1 MRRAC
6 IVTIC
11 ALALGVPGLLSLSP
25 SSPVSAA
32 QPSAGTDAGP
42 LLTLDVSAAPLK
54 DVLQLLMKESG
65 IGIAFPTND
74 QMSTPVSVTLK
85 DKPLDSILRTVTLT
99 AGVKLARLADGT
111 YIVGADVPDQVS
123 EPTAPTFDT
132 SPVLQPEPQPLVV
145 APEPKPRKHF
155 EKIVLHNINSKMAM
169 ISIGAL
175 PAGEA
180 TDPTARATPW
190 AGGSLDVFR
199 GKWGPKVDIINPGND
214 PVRIVDQPQQQPIYI
229 NASPVPP
236 AAPTTDSVNSQVA
249 NRAADPAQTANQ
261 VVRPPFNRGS
271 TTTTRPGTT
280 TSPAQPGTG
289 TTTTGTGTDNLR
301 PDGIDA
307 IIPLD
312 QENALLVKGED
323 DAIQE
328 LKDLITLVDLPPKQV
343 MIKAEFVEVSTSESR
358 RLGLDWLLSR
368 PNYLLQTDFRPSG
381 NVIGYV
387 QSGNL
392 TANLRAELTT
402 DTGKIVNAPIIS
414 TLNNTAATLSV
425 GRQIP
430 FYQSVTTVGNT
441 GPPVTSSQVTYIDAS
456 TQLNILPQ
464 INGDNSITLIM
475 QPQVQNTAGFVT
487 GPNGEQAPIINQQTL
502 STARRV
508 ANGETIVVGGFIQKN
523 DTSGG
528 SRVPILG
535 DLPLIGGLF
544 RSRFNLNQDT
554 ETLIFITPTV
564 VEERQTSGGVGV
576 ISP

>member
-6 IVTIC
+6 VLAIC
-11 ALALGVPGLLSLSP
+11 ALAVSVAGPLGLPGA
-25 SSPVSAA
+25 SAA
-32 QPSAGTDAGP
+32 SAAEISSAAGEGP
-42 LLTLDVSAAPLK
+42 LLTLDVAAAPLK

-65 IGIAFPTND
+65 IGIAFPSNE
-74 QMSTPVSVTLK
+74 QMSTPVSVTLR
-85 DKPLDSILRTVTLT
+85 DKPLESILKTVTLT
-99 AGVKLARLADGT
+99 AGVKLTKLPDGT
-111 YIVGADVPDQVS
+111 YIVGADVPEQPAQPAAITQDT
-123 EPTAPTFDT
+123 PPAP
-132 SPVLQPEPQPLVV
+132 QPEPQPSVTV
-145 APEPKPRKHF
+145 SEPKPRTHV
-155 EKIVLHNINSKMAM
+155 EKIQLHNINAKQAM
-169 ISIGAL
+169 IAIGAI
-175 PAGEA
+175 PADEA

-190 AGGSLDVFR
+190 RGGSLDVFR
-199 GKWGPKVDIINPGND
+199 GKWGPKVDIINPGTD
-214 PVRIVDQPQQQPIYI
+214 PVRIIQQPQQPQQPIYI
-229 NASPVPP
+229 NTSPVPP
-236 AAPTTDSVNSQVA
+236 AAPTTDTPNSQVA
-249 NRAADPAQTANQ
+249 NRATDPSQTANQ
-261 VVRPPFNRGS
+261 VVRPPFNRG
-271 TTTTRPGTT
+271 TT
-280 TSPAQPGTG
+280 TSRTTGTAGTATQPGTG
-289 TTTTGTGTDNLR
+289 VTSTGTDNLR

-312 QENALLVKGED
+312 QDNSLLVKGED

-343 MIKAEFVEVSTSESR
+343 IIKAEFVEVSTSESR

-402 DTGKIVNAPIIS
+402 DTGKVVNAPIIS

-523 DTSGG
+523 DSSGG

-535 DLPLIGGLF
+535 DLPIIGGLF

-564 VEERQTSGGVGV
+564 IEDKQTSGGVGV